1 MYIADLILIPL
12 TKRNFQQNYSLRR
25 ARGGKR
31 NREDGL
37 ELLVK
42 AHGAAVNPALF
53 AMCIPLPPNNF
64 QLKLGWNGGGGRCIK
79 VFLGSLTETAL
90 NHTHTIQ
97 TIAPWK
103 LFKLWI
109 SVGGT
114 KHFWRSITI
123 GLQKAPLR
131 DGGLG
136 GNAQYWGKR
145 GRGRRS
151 KKGGRGGGGGEKKKE
166 IHSKT
171 IEKKINLRPCC
182 PTGPQLQTREMKTF
196 PLERSDLLHQS
207 NILILC
213 DHKFSS
219 HGLMC
224 FPSFDFFL
232 SSLQFLAPWAH
243 VTLSITCFLATNFTS
258 YP

>member
-1 MYIADLILIPL
+1 M
-12 TKRNFQQNYSLRR
+12 RQQRIQGYLHCAFPS
-25 ARGGKR
+25 
-31 NREDGL
+31 
-37 ELLVK
+37 
-42 AHGAAVNPALF
+42 
-53 AMCIPLPPNNF
+53 PPNNF

-90 NHTHTIQ
+90 NHTQTIQ
-97 TIAPWK
+97 TIAHWK

-123 GLQKAPLR
+123 GCRKPHCAM
-131 DGGLG
+131 GSG

-145 GRGRRS
+145 GRGGRA
-151 KKGGRGGGGGEKKKE
+151 KKGGKGGGWRERKRE
-166 IHSKT
+166 NHSKT

-182 PTGPQLQTREMKTF
+182 PTGPQLQTREMKSF

-232 SSLQFLAPWAH
+232 FSLQFLGPWATWLCQLH
-243 VTLSITCFLATNFTS
+243 AFLLLISPRILKGLARGRDNQSPFHLCWHQNNLWMNMKNSNMLS
-258 YP
+258 

>member
-1 MYIADLILIPL
+1 MHM
-12 TKRNFQQNYSLRR
+12 RQQ
-25 ARGGKR
+25 A
-31 NREDGL
+31 
-37 ELLVK
+37 
-42 AHGAAVNPALF
+42 NPGLF
-53 AMCIPLPPNNF
+53 AMCIPLPPPNNF
-64 QLKLGWNGGGGRCIK
+64 QLKLGWDGGGGRCIK

-90 NHTHTIQ
+90 NHTLTIQ

-114 KHFWRSITI
+114 KHFWRSVTI
-123 GLQKAPLR
+123 GCRKPHCAV
-131 DGGLG
+131 GSG

-145 GRGRRS
+145 GREGGGRA
-151 KKGGRGGGGGEKKKE
+151 KKGGKGGGGGEKGREKN
-166 IHSKT
+166 HSKT

-182 PTGPQLQTREMKTF
+182 PTGPLLQTREMKTF

-224 FPSFDFFL
+224 FPSFDFFFFPLL
-232 SSLQFLAPWAH
+232 SPVSGPLSH

-258 YP
+258 DP